1 MAACMS
7 STSLPT
13 AIRYAATTL
22 DLFIDAIRLRPR
34 TRSSVRGHS
43 TNCNAGHAAPTDGEV
58 PASDLLSR
66 FSGIMKLFPNRR
78 RAFFPEPGA
87 KPLESD
93 PFHYNLLMKAF
104 SRAGR
109 PDEVLRLFREMKES
123 KCDPNVLCYTTVIDA
138 LVASNRSEEAEKVF
152 EEMIDSGVTPDAA
165 SFTVLVKFYSFY
177 LRRFDSACEII
188 RWMVRSGCDPDV
200 VTYSTLIAG
209 LCRAGMVEE
218 AWCVLDQML
227 QGNCSP
233 NAHSYAPFLQA
244 YCSQGKIEA
253 AIRLMESM
261 RSIGCPPD
269 SVAYNILMNGFCK
282 HGCFNEAAHLLE
294 NCASDGW
301 EPDAVTYNTYISGL
315 CKVGR
320 AEDAFEQLEIM
331 LQKKLCPTVVTLNI
345 VLDSICR
352 ESTVWDG
359 NHNLERSLELGL
371 EVDVVS
377 YNTIISRLCEIGKLS
392 WVLKLVTD
400 MIKKGISPSTETFN
414 IMIRSLCK
422 AGKFRKAKC
431 IFTSKGFVAD
441 IITCN
446 ILIHEFYMAGKIVEL
461 QNLLSGV
468 DMDKIRPDSIT
479 YNTIIDCLCKKGK
492 FLEAIDYLRSVE
504 DGFPSEAVAH
514 LAYWLVRGRKI
525 GELLSLFEEMLSQGL
540 VLDGQAFN
548 HLIIAFCKNGSCQSR
563 EIYKVCLVLDK
574 MLGVV

>member
-123 KCDPNVLCYTTVIDA
+123 KCDPNVICYTTVMDA

-261 RSIGCPPD
+261 RSIG
-269 SVAYNILMNGFCK
+269 
-282 HGCFNEAAHLLE
+282 
-294 NCASDGW
+294 
-301 EPDAVTYNTYISGL
+301 
-315 CKVGR
+315 
-320 AEDAFEQLEIM
+320 
-331 LQKKLCPTVVTLNI
+331 
-345 VLDSICR
+345 
-352 ESTVWDG
+352 
-359 NHNLERSLELGL
+359 
-371 EVDVVS
+371 
-377 YNTIISRLCEIGKLS
+377 LCEIGKLS